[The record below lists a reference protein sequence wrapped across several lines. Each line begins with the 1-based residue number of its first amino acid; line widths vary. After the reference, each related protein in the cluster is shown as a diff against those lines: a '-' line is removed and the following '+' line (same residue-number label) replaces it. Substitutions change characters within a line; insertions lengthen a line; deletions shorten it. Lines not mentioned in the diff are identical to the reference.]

1 MNRKYPVGTRFYN
14 LQPPTGMV
22 RIRTTITAVVE
33 RNTVAERADRTAYDA
48 LINDGLDSPMF
59 VAT

>member
-1 MNRKYPVGTRFYN
+1 
-14 LQPPTGMV
+14 MV